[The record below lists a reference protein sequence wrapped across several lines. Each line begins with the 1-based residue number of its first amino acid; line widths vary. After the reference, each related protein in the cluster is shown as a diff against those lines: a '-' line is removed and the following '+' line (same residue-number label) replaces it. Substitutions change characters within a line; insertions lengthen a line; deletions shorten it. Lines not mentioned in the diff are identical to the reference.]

1 MGFKDLNRLIR
12 SQSTK
17 RVIAILG
24 IIIAAPTTVIAAI
37 LIITFRSPDVLN
49 WVTTTVELGV
59 GVFIAASIYILQ
71 EKTSGSLKGLIKKI
85 DQYDEEQKKLQ
96 TTVRLRSLKLIED
109 YLSKAKEVIE
119 YDKGVITG
127 SDDSDRLKIVES
139 LQRPNERMFDI
150 RQHIV
155 DQLEKEYT
163 NVSEREVR
171 TELVENLRSFID
183 KMKLLYGLY
192 RMFSQGNIVQN
203 WFTSSDLAL
212 SLIGKT
218 IRIIQEIR
226 STENN
231 KAPSA

>member
-1 MGFKDLNRLIR
+1 
-12 SQSTK
+12 
-17 RVIAILG
+17 
-24 IIIAAPTTVIAAI
+24 
-37 LIITFRSPDVLN
+37 
-49 WVTTTVELGV
+49 
-59 GVFIAASIYILQ
+59 
-71 EKTSGSLKGLIKKI
+71 
-85 DQYDEEQKKLQ
+85 
-96 TTVRLRSLKLIED
+96 
-109 YLSKAKEVIE
+109 
-119 YDKGVITG
+119 
-127 SDDSDRLKIVES
+127 
-139 LQRPNERMFDI
+139 MFDI